1 MEVLVKDIVAE
12 AAKQLKK
19 ADIAENQID
28 SWLLAEHFF
37 SVSRQDIFLMPE
49 KCVSNEVAEKYM
61 EAVKMRANHV
71 PLQHITG
78 HQQFLDFDF
87 LVNENVLIP
96 RPETELLVEQVV
108 LDINARATV
117 NENASEK
124 SFTSGESAFETK
136 IKHKQKIR
144 VLDMCTGSGCIAI
157 SVDKMCDNVVVTA
170 ADISEKALAVAEKNN
185 IRNHGN
191 VTFVRSDLFEKIE
204 GKFDIIISNPPYIP
218 TKDLDTLMKEVREH
232 EPHLALDGSNDG
244 LKFYRKICK
253 MSREFLNDHGKIF
266 FEIGYDQGETVPNL
280 LSENG
285 FTKIQVLKD
294 FSGNDRMVIAEKKTT
309 EES

>member
-1 MEVLVKDIVAE
+1 MEVLVKDIVA
-12 AAKQLKK
+12 AAAEQLKK
-19 ADIAENQID
+19 ANIAENQID

-37 SVSRQDIFLMPE
+37 DVSRQDIFLSPD
-49 KCVSNEVAEKYM
+49 KCVSKEVAEKYL

-108 LDINARATV
+108 LDINARASA
-117 NENASEK
+117 NEND
-124 SFTSGESAFETK
+124 SGKCSTGGERVVKAAMA
-136 IKHKQKIR
+136 HKQKVR

-204 GKFDIIISNPPYIP
+204 GKFDVIISNPPYIP
-218 TKDLDTLMKEVREH
+218 TKDLDTLMDEVREH
-232 EPHLALDGSNDG
+232 EPHLALDGSKDG

-266 FEIGYDQGETVPNL
+266 FEIGYDQGEKVPGL

-285 FTKIQVLKD
+285 FTNIQVLKD